1 MGWTSL
7 GYCKDVFQMAT
18 EQLMQVGH
26 LEERR
31 SEGTSETDLIDVDKA
46 STSLWVKSFGK
57 AFLVV
62 L

>member
-1 MGWTSL
+1 
-7 GYCKDVFQMAT
+7 
-18 EQLMQVGH
+18 MQVGH